1 MKACVAR
8 RNTHLYVC
16 HRDRIKAMEAEM
28 IEEAAAK
35 QRDAGTSGRGGDYED
50 EGRGVRHN
58 GGSDR
63 SRDDGRRC
71 VFVGV

>member
-1 MKACVAR
+1 
-8 RNTHLYVC
+8 
-16 HRDRIKAMEAEM
+16 MEAEM

-35 QRDAGTSGRGGDYED
+35 QRDAGTSGRKGDYEDEED

-63 SRDDGRRC
+63 YRDDGRRC
-71 VFVGV
+71 VFVGGGGGGVCVRESVCVYQCVCI